1 MDTSKPV
8 MGDVVDDPSGEVA
21 RLNSQRGAKVLQ
33 LNRAQRRK
41 LEREQTK
48 RKLTG
53 PGPRDASPMTA
64 PQDPSVD
71 PGLPR
76 PAEALGNAM
85 RLVDA
90 AKQHGGKP
98 GIYAIAAED
107 QLGNVT
113 PQGVVLVCQGPMAD
127 LMIDQFT
134 QVMIAMDQAEF
145 WPPQAG
151 LSVQIEGILEEKR
164 RAKLGI
170 LVTDKM
176 PPGPR

>member
-1 MDTSKPV
+1 

-21 RLNSQRGAKVLQ
+21 RLNSQRETNVLQ

-53 PGPRDASPMTA
+53 PPSQDPTIAH
-64 PQDPSVD
+64 QDPSVN
-71 PGLPR
+71 PGLPG
-76 PAEALGNAM
+76 PAEALGHAI

-90 AKQHGGKP
+90 AKQHEGKP

-107 QLGNVT
+107 QLGNVE

-127 LMIDQFT
+127 LMIGQMT
-134 QVMIAMDQAEF
+134 QVMIAMGQAEF

-151 LSVQIEGILEEKR
+151 LTVQLEGILEEKR

-176 PPGPR
+176 PTGGMPA